1 MKFIM
6 APVVALFMLVAG
18 CTTTSVDQA
27 IAKNLPTICKNA
39 TTVHLAFVVAAGV
52 GNVSARWV
60 KSEEVAYAT
69 VTRLCSDP
77 NPPDTATVLVA
88 VTTAYLEMT
97 KALRAAEAARQVAVV
112 KS

>member
-6 APVVALFMLVAG
+6 TSVVALSMLAAG

-27 IAKNLPTICKNA
+27 IAKNLPALCKNA
-39 TTVHLAFVVAAGV
+39 TTAHLAFVVAAGLR
-52 GNVSARWV
+52 NVDARWV

-69 VTRLCSDP
+69 ITRLCSDT

-88 VTTAYLEMT
+88 VTTAYLELT
-97 KALRAAEAARQVAVV
+97 KALRAAEAAPVRVVV